1 MTVFYEFNSIQSAK
15 CRFFFFNPKFKIKSE
30 KVIILYNDHE

>member
-1 MTVFYEFNSIQSAK
+1 MNLIVYKVLNAD
-15 CRFFFFNPKFKIKSE
+15 FFFPKFKIKSE

>member
-1 MTVFYEFNSIQSAK
+1 MNLIVYKVLNAD
-15 CRFFFFNPKFKIKSE
+15 FFFNPKFKIKSE